1 MMVLIVTIVMM
12 NDDCNAVHCL
22 LLFFY
27 VYIVYAIVHS
37 LLGKPGAHTELQI
50 AVKQY
55 ICDWLDRPELIAVDD
70 PDPSTGWCV
79 VGTSNRCAD
88 VDPGLCRGGR
98 LEHQIE
104 VLNSQADRACMFA
117 SYLASSFGCSHSPS
131 ERRPLGLST
140 DAIQR
145 IADEFSVH
153 TGGYVAADI
162 RALMGEIATI
172 VESESNKQGVTLT
185 ITFGEVDPSADCSG
199 VWTMHSLMEVFHR
212 ACTSVSPS
220 CLRGITIKI
229 PRLTYDDVIGY
240 SEAKNSLRR
249 ILSHAHPAKAHQL
262 KSFGIAATALG
273 GVLLHGPPG
282 NSKTRLAMAAASHHA
297 LPMISLSAADVYSVY
312 VGDAEAE
319 IRRAFSIARQ
329 AAPCILFLDE
339 MDRYIVDL
347 LPSTRVDVAADD
359 GVH

>member
-12 NDDCNAVHCL
+12 NAVQCL
-22 LLFFY
+22 LLFFLY
-27 VYIVYAIVHS
+27 CVVYAIVHS

-55 ICDWLDRPELIAVDD
+55 ICDWLDRPESVGADD
-70 PDPSTGWCV
+70 PAPSTGWCV

-117 SYLASSFGCSHSPS
+117 SYLASFFGS
-131 ERRPLGLST
+131 ERRSLWCLSSDRGSLELST
-140 DAIQR
+140 DAVLR

-172 VESESNKQGVTLT
+172 VEAESNKQGVTLT
-185 ITFGEVDPSADCSG
+185 ITFDEVDPSTACGG
-199 VWTMHSLMEVFHR
+199 VWTMQSLMEVFHR
-212 ACTSVSPS
+212 CCTSISPS

-240 SEAKNSLRR
+240 SEAKNSLKRV
-249 ILSHAHPAKAHQL
+249 LSHAHPSMVQQL

-339 MDRYIVDL
+339 MDRYSTL
-347 LPSTRVDVAADD
+347 LSCYLLSRSIW
-359 GVH
+359 

>member
-12 NDDCNAVHCL
+12 SAVQCL
-22 LLFFY
+22 LSSFSICVVY
-27 VYIVYAIVHS
+27 VIVHS

-55 ICDWLDRPELIAVDD
+55 ICDWLDRPESVGADD

-117 SYLASSFGCSHSPS
+117 SYLASFFGPERRSLGCLSS
-131 ERRPLGLST
+131 ERRFLELST
-140 DAIQR
+140 DAVQR

-172 VESESNKQGVTLT
+172 VEAESDKQGVTLT
-185 ITFGEVDPSADCSG
+185 ITFDEVDPSAACGG
-199 VWTMHSLMEVFHR
+199 VWTMQSLMEVFHR
-212 ACTSVSPS
+212 GCTSISPS

-249 ILSHAHPAKAHQL
+249 VLSHAHPSMAQQL
-262 KSFGIAATALG
+262 KSFGIAAAALG

-339 MDRYIVDL
+339 IDRYSTLSCYL
-347 LPSTRVDVAADD
+347 LSRSMW
-359 GVH
+359 